1 MACLSIAETLSSS
14 HVTKNQSRSQARGRK
29 PHGHVPGEGDENEA
43 ASTRKAASEGEI
55 EIANGT
61 TERNGWWRGLGR
73 RERYGKLFKNTSDP
87 GGNANEK
94 LLRDM
99 EGSEDGVALLL

>member
-14 HVTKNQSRSQARGRK
+14 HPTNDELRSQAGK
-29 PHGHVPGEGDENEA
+29 GNSDGKALGEGDEDRL
-43 ASTRKAASEGEI
+43 ASIRKEASEGET
-55 EIANGT
+55 ENANGT
-61 TERNGWWRGLGR
+61 TERNGWWRDLGR